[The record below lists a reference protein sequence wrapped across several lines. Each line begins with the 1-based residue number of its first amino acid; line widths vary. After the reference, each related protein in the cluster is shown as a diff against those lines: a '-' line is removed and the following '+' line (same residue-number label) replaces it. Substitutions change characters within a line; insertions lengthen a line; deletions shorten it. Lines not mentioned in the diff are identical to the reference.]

1 MRKRLGCSR
10 PNSVTHPRSSPNFTL
25 PTLPNLD
32 HGPLNPF
39 PCSVIIFI
47 IFPVPTSI
55 VPYPVCPRYPTIP
68 SSVRLIPPSVS
79 YICFLY
85 WFVIS
90 VSFICFSYLFHLSV
104 PNRDRPEMGASHF
117 ILFTLSSLSI
127 SFSISL
133 RFGSLHSRFQNNN
146 FIKLN

>member
-1 MRKRLGCSR
+1 MFCHHFHYILC
-10 PNSVTHPRSSPNFTL
+10 
-25 PTLPNLD
+25 PNLY
-32 HGPLNPF
+32 
-39 PCSVIIFI
+39 CSV
-47 IFPVPTSI
+47 
-55 VPYPVCPRYPTIP
+55 PRLSPLSNDTLLSP
-68 SSVRLIPPSVS
+68 SHPSV
-79 YICFLY
+79 CFLY
-85 WFVIS
+85 LFLIS